1 VFRTKTVY
9 GPVPSWRLGRSLGV
23 DVVCREKKV
32 CSFDCVYCQ
41 LGPTKNKIKEREI
54 FVSKER
60 IKEDLSEVIGKINA
74 DVVTFSGTSEP
85 TLASNLGE
93 IIDVVREYTHLP
105 LAVLTNSSFMFNKD
119 IRDEL
124 KKLDIVVAKLDAP
137 NSKLFQKIN
146 RPAEGLKFNDIL
158 EGVKEFR
165 REFKGKLALQM
176 MFIDLNKGYADEMAE
191 IAEEIKADEVQIN
204 TPLRSSPIK
213 PLNEREIEKIER
225 SFLHLNAISVYK
237 EKKPITYVYDQE
249 EVLRRRKTVS

>member
-1 VFRTKTVY
+1 MFRTKTVY

-41 LGPTKNKIKEREI
+41 LGPTKRKIKEREI

-60 IKEDLSEVIGKINA
+60 IKENLSEVIGKINA
-74 DVVTFSGTSEP
+74 DVVRGH
-85 TLASNLGE
+85 
-93 IIDVVREYTHLP
+93 THLP
-105 LAVLTNSSFMFNKD
+105 LAILTNSSFMFNKD

-137 NSKLFQKIN
+137 NSKLFKKIN

-158 EGVKEFR
+158 EGIKEFR
-165 REFKGKLALQM
+165 RGFKGKLALQM

>member
-1 VFRTKTVY
+1 
-9 GPVPSWRLGRSLGV
+9 
-23 DVVCREKKV
+23 
-32 CSFDCVYCQ
+32 
-41 LGPTKNKIKEREI
+41 
-54 FVSKER
+54 
-60 IKEDLSEVIGKINA
+60 
-74 DVVTFSGTSEP
+74 
-85 TLASNLGE
+85 
-93 IIDVVREYTHLP
+93 
-105 LAVLTNSSFMFNKD
+105 
-119 IRDEL
+119 
-124 KKLDIVVAKLDAP
+124 
-137 NSKLFQKIN
+137 LFQKIN

-158 EGVKEFR
+158 EGIKEFR

-213 PLNEREIEKIER
+213 PLNEGEIEKIER

>member
-1 VFRTKTVY
+1 
-9 GPVPSWRLGRSLGV
+9 LGV

-32 CSFDCVYCQ
+32 CSFDCIYCQ

-54 FVSKER
+54 FVSEEK
-60 IKEDLSEVIGKINA
+60 IKEDLSEVIGKIDA
-74 DVVTFSGTSEP
+74 DVVTFSGTGEP

-105 LAVLTNSSFMFNKD
+105 LAILTNSSFMFNKEV
-119 IRDEL
+119 RNEL
-124 KKLDIVVAKLDAP
+124 KKLDIVAAKLDAP
-137 NSKLFQKIN
+137 NHELFKKIN

-158 EGVKEFR
+158 KGIKKFR
-165 REFKGKLALQM
+165 KEFKGTLALQM

-225 SFLHLNAISVYK
+225 NFLHLNAISVYK
-237 EKKPITYVYDQE
+237 EKKPIAHAYDPE
-249 EVLRRRKTVS
+249 EVLRRRKNIS